1 MDIQLTSV
9 QKEEYQR
16 DGYTI
21 VKGAFD
27 SDECDRFIEY
37 MMDLHAGRKTVEGY
51 PPREPDDWQR
61 THNRSL
67 HEPVGLE
74 WMLDSRLY
82 QPVRTLLDDEPD
94 AVQSMYFYVG
104 SEQRRHQDAYHLPGC
119 MSAWI
124 ALQEVGAWN
133 GSIHVQVG
141 SHKGPL
147 IDKKDFRADE
157 NGKPGPWYGW
167 QHEDAFEALF
177 ERNGLPEVAVEA
189 SKGMWYSSTVG
200 LSIAAVPFWS
210 RGRFATVSRA
220 TISPSPLI
228 LGPMKHCRDYGSHSI
243 GFVDSHRPTKQQQT
257 K

>member
-1 MDIQLTSV
+1 MDIQLTSN

-21 VKGAFD
+21 AKGAFNP
-27 SDECDRFIEY
+27 DECDRFIEY

-51 PPREPDDWQR
+51 PPREPDDWRR

-82 QPVRTLLDDEPD
+82 QPLRTLLGDEPD

-141 SHKGPL
+141 SHKGPI
-147 IDKKDFRADE
+147 IDKKDFRKDE
-157 NGKPGPWYGW
+157 NGNPGPWYGW

-189 SKGMWYSSTVG
+189 SKGDVVFFHG
-200 LSIAAVPFWS
+200 RLIH
-210 RGRFATVSRA
+210 RGGPILEPGAFRHSFACHYIPQSFNPWPYEALPRLRISFDRVCRFT
-220 TISPSPLI
+220 
-228 LGPMKHCRDYGSHSI
+228 
-243 GFVDSHRPTKQQQT
+243 PTH
-257 K
+257 

>member
-9 QKEEYQR
+9 QKEAYER

-21 VKGAFD
+21 AKGAFD
-27 SDECDRFIEY
+27 PDECDRFIEY

-74 WMLDSRLY
+74 WMLDMRLY
-82 QPVRTLLDDEPD
+82 EPVQTLLGDEPD

-147 IDKKDFRADE
+147 IDKKDFRTDE
-157 NGKPGPWYGW
+157 DGNPGAWYGW
-167 QHEDAFEALF
+167 QHEDAFDALF

-189 SKGMWYSSTVG
+189 SKGDVVFFHG
-200 LSIAAVPFWS
+200 RLIH
-210 RGRFATVSRA
+210 RGGPILEQGAFRHSFACHYIPQSFNPWPYEALPRLRISFDRVCRFT
-220 TISPSPLI
+220 
-228 LGPMKHCRDYGSHSI
+228 
-243 GFVDSHRPTKQQQT
+243 PTH
-257 K
+257 

>member
-16 DGYTI
+16 NGYTI
-21 VKGAFD
+21 AKSAFD

-133 GSIHVQVG
+133 GSIHVQLG

-147 IDKKDFRADE
+147 IDKKDFRTDE

-167 QHEDAFEALF
+167 QHEDAFDALF
-177 ERNGLPEVAVEA
+177 ERNGLPEAAVEA
-189 SKGMWYSSTVG
+189 SKGDVVFFHG
-200 LSIAAVPFWS
+200 RLIH
-210 RGRFATVSRA
+210 RGGPILEPGAFRHSFACHYIPQSFNPWPYEALPRLRISFDRVCRFT
-220 TISPSPLI
+220 
-228 LGPMKHCRDYGSHSI
+228 
-243 GFVDSHRPTKQQQT
+243 PTH
-257 K
+257 

>member
-9 QKEEYQR
+9 QKQEYER
-16 DGYTI
+16 DGFTI
-21 VKGAFD
+21 AKSAFD

-51 PPREPDDWQR
+51 PEREPDDWRR

-82 QPVRTLLDDEPD
+82 QPLRTLLGDEPD

-141 SHKGPL
+141 SHKGPI
-147 IDKKDFRADE
+147 IDKKDFRTDE

-189 SKGMWYSSTVG
+189 SKGDVVFFHG
-200 LSIAAVPFWS
+200 RLIH
-210 RGRFATVSRA
+210 RGGPILEPGAFRHSFACHYIPHSFNPWPYEALPRLRISFDRVCRFT
-220 TISPSPLI
+220 
-228 LGPMKHCRDYGSHSI
+228 
-243 GFVDSHRPTKQQQT
+243 PTH
-257 K
+257 

>member
-21 VKGAFD
+21 AKGAFD

-51 PPREPDDWQR
+51 PPREPDDWRR

-74 WMLDSRLY
+74 WMLDTRLY
-82 QPVRTLLDDEPD
+82 QPLRTLLDDEPD

-141 SHKGPL
+141 SHKEPL
-147 IDKKDFRADE
+147 INKKDFRDDE
-157 NGKPGPWYGW
+157 DGNRGSLVWLG
-167 QHEDAFEALF
+167 
-177 ERNGLPEVAVEA
+177 
-189 SKGMWYSSTVG
+189 
-200 LSIAAVPFWS
+200 S
-210 RGRFATVSRA
+210 RRRIRCPVRA
-220 TISPSPLI
+220 
-228 LGPMKHCRDYGSHSI
+228 
-243 GFVDSHRPTKQQQT
+243 
-257 K
+257 